1 MRGRDDGSTGD
12 MPERSVRPRIAAG
25 KRIENYSDF
34 QLREMVKWVMSDGLL
49 RTDEELLREM
59 RKELGF
65 PRGGNVIDPAITAA
79 IRDVQLE
86 IGDA

>member
-1 MRGRDDGSTGD
+1 MRGSDEGTTGD
-12 MPERSVRPRIAAG
+12 VPDRSARPRIAAG

-49 RTDEELLREM
+49 RTNEELLREM
-59 RKELGF
+59 RKELVF
-65 PRGGNVIDPAITAA
+65 PRGGKVIDAAIMAA

-86 IGDA
+86 MGQA